1 VYSGSIWFFIMIMV
15 AVAAAVT
22 DALLVFFRQLAPFV
36 VLPALGIFIIH
47 GTVRQAVGFIVM
59 PERDQALM
67 SLTVI

>member
-1 VYSGSIWFFIMIMV
+1 M
-15 AVAAAVT
+15 AAAVT

>member
-1 VYSGSIWFFIMIMV
+1 MV
-15 AVAAAVT
+15 FHHDNGGCGCAVT

>member
-1 VYSGSIWFFIMIMV
+1 LNIKCELFSTKSELLMIFPY
-15 AVAAAVT
+15 
-22 DALLVFFRQLAPFV
+22 ALLVFFRQLAPFV